1 MTSNYKTDSNG
12 FFCIASFSSYFNSVF
27 IDKSFISIFKT
38 LSDSF
43 DEEFN
48 ETIKY
53 LEKHHFYYDEK
64 EIENSKFFFY
74 KSSNYL
80 KSLENNKVVYFNDL
94 DNSATFLENDN
105 FEFIEFTSQN
115 VVYIHSRNKHTGVIK
130 VWNSCIVSKN
140 LELGYLK
147 KNSSTY
153 IEAFQNIL
161 LPYSYNRYPIEVL
174 AEGYSKSIDYYM
186 KNLESDYYIIF
197 DSTKGFNLKS
207 IHSGNLLDD
216 FRLLLSALDDIIKFG

>member
-74 KSSNYL
+74 KPSNYL

-216 FRLLLSALDDIIKFG
+216 IIKFG